1 MNATVSFPVSIVG
14 APKTRSATLGVWA
27 HERTSKDAAQS
38 VFDAR
43 IQGHV
48 VRVYDSAGA
57 DVTDLIPQR
66 RLPRA

>member
-1 MNATVSFPVSIVG
+1 MSTVAFPVSIVG

-27 HERTSKDAAQS
+27 HERTTKDATQS

-43 IQGHV
+43 IQGHA
-48 VRVYDSAGA
+48 VRVYDSTGV